1 LNSTSSF
8 TIEAQRK
15 LFIKKDLIA
24 LSHWIDELE
33 ALDKELNSLKHLEQ
47 KVLKNAI
54 LSQNITTFRRKNTLA
69 MGLLCQY
76 EQVLRTEFE
85 YGKAIYDVKS
95 AKLHEK
101 KQNEYLCIKKSFML
115 LKDSVY
121 KLLETCKRN

>member
-1 LNSTSSF
+1 MNSTSLF
-8 TIEAQRK
+8 AIEGQRK
-15 LFIKKDLIA
+15 LFIKKDLIS

-33 ALDKELNSLKHLEQ
+33 AVDNELNSLKHLEQ
-47 KVLKNAI
+47 QVLKNAI
-54 LSQNITTFRRKNTLA
+54 LSQDITTFRRKNTLT

-76 EQVLRTEFE
+76 EQELRAEFE
-85 YGKAIYDVKS
+85 YGKAIYDVKI

-101 KQNEYLCIKKSFML
+101 KRDEYLSIKRGFML